1 MATPGIPFELTE
13 ETKQHALRYVE
24 DSGLFKNRLSA
35 FLGISRPTLDRLL
48 DDNPDF
54 FTQLQRADAIFCK
67 SLIEYVKKR
76 NPIFILKTK
85 YRDEFN
91 EVFSVNFDPESA
103 IQEVK
108 EILEQRTS
116 KSLPPLISE

>member
-35 FLGISRPTLDRLL
+35 FLGVSRPTLDRLL

-67 SLIEYVKKR
+67 SLIESVKKR

-91 EVFSVNFDPESA
+91 EVFSVNFDPETA
-103 IQEVK
+103 IQKVK
-108 EILEQRTS
+108 EILEQKTS
-116 KSLPPLISE
+116 KNLPPLV